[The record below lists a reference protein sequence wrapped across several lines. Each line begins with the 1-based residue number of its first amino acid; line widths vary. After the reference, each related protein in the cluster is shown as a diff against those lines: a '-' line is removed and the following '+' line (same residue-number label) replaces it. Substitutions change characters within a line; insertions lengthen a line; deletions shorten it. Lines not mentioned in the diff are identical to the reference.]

1 MSRPVITNLRFKL
14 YWACTGAVLL
24 ILDAPGQLFVSR
36 QREER
41 RGGPWGIQITN
52 TRKLSPDENRNYY
65 YYVIFTSSLA
75 SRTYTLQPD
84 TARLRWGNVTN
95 KLETIHNVQVGPE
108 LNPVPGPRYLIRV
121 VTMQPAPPQFDLCHP
136 RLPGLAHIVC
146 WSHICW
152 APPDLHR
159 AAAAHFFPD
168 SKLIESFEDRISRD
182 FSIHIFDRHRE
193 IRLYSVS
200 EYCHVICIFL
210 CNSIN
215 VAYTTHF

>member
-75 SRTYTLQPD
+75 SRTYTLQ
-84 TARLRWGNVTN
+84 THSKAAVGNVTD
-95 KLETIHNVQVGPE
+95 KLETIHNVQVGPS
-108 LNPVPGPRYLIRV
+108 PRSKIFNKSGDDAACTTSV
-121 VTMQPAPPQFDLCHP
+121 WFMSSSPARAGTHCLLVSAQLSPSWSSSCSSSSFLP
-136 RLPGLAHIVC
+136 RLQVD
-146 WSHICW
+146 W
-152 APPDLHR
+152 
-159 AAAAHFFPD
+159 
-168 SKLIESFEDRISRD
+168 
-182 FSIHIFDRHRE
+182 IFWR
-193 IRLYSVS
+193 
-200 EYCHVICIFL
+200 
-210 CNSIN
+210 
-215 VAYTTHF
+215 

>member
-75 SRTYTLQPD
+75 SRSYTLQPD
-84 TARLRWGNVTN
+84 TARLRWENVTD
-95 KLETIHNVQVGPE
+95 KLETIHNVQVGPS
-108 LNPVPGPRYLIRV
+108 PRSKIFNKSGDDAACTTSV
-121 VTMQPAPPQFDLCHP
+121 WFMSSSPARAGTHCLLVSQ
-136 RLPGLAHIVC
+136 LP
-146 WSHICW
+146 SW